1 MWQQSRVIVL
11 FSFLFVTSQCSWT
24 EEMGPRSP
32 LEMKMALVRNSILTQ
47 QPAEA
52 WITSGSALFECR
64 TYPGYCDLALSIVD
78 AYQML
83 RSEDVSER
91 LARRKE
97 VRTGPFCSFDC
108 FEEGLMAYAL
118 GWYEDAAEAFQSSTF
133 APAFDGNPFP
143 HLMKAKALLQQMPS
157 NRQAARDAFEQ
168 RPETSEPDGTPV
180 PSKTGLKE
188 VLTAYQQAISYS
200 MDSPPT
206 LFRIRH
212 EQAIDL
218 IEKGYMELGIEKLK
232 ESRLS
237 TYLLEQAWALGE
249 LLIIAWDLKDN
260 GLQKTC
266 WQDLE
271 ILLSALQ
278 VCPDLPFEAQCMNHV
293 IELADMMRGIQ
304 QGDRVMQ
311 MKMDEKS
318 VNLRFFHEDFQ
329 EVVERLKP
337 WILEFPLHQ
346 SRTWNPALLETA
358 VLVHLDYYCSLQSLG
373 NFVEA
378 EAGFIEII
386 DAFSGR
392 SPTCP
397 VIEAWGWL
405 GNALRDQGRIREAQ
419 AAYELALMMDIE
431 ESQKTANKGYSMDF
445 LQRQVLQGIMPGP
458 VRASH
463 VANYE
468 CVLNAL
474 TEIEGGEDR

>member
-64 TYPGYCDLALSIVD
+64 TYPGYYDLAMSVVD
-78 AYQML
+78 AYQVL
-83 RSEDVSER
+83 HHEDLSER
-91 LARRKE
+91 LVCRKE

-133 APAFDGNPFP
+133 APAFEGNPFP
-143 HLMKAKALLQQMPS
+143 HLMKAKALLQRMPS
-157 NRQAARDAFEQ
+157 QPQVIR
-168 RPETSEPDGTPV
+168 
-180 PSKTGLKE
+180 
-188 VLTAYQQAISYS
+188 QQAEQKPGSSEEPVLSKVDLQDVLASYEQAINYS
-200 MDSPPT
+200 INNPPT

-212 EQAIDL
+212 EQATDL
-218 IEKGYMELGIEKLK
+218 IEKGYLELGIKKLK

-237 TYLLEQAWALGE
+237 GYLLEQAWALGE
-249 LLIIAWDLKDN
+249 LLVVAWDCKDIE
-260 GLQKTC
+260 GIKTC
-266 WQDLE
+266 WQDME
-271 ILLSALQ
+271 ILLPALQ
-278 VCPDLPFEAQCMNHV
+278 VQPDLPFETLCLNHV

-318 VNLRFFHEDFQ
+318 VNLRFFHEDFMG
-329 EVVERLKP
+329 VVERLKP
-337 WILEFPLHQ
+337 WILVFPLHQ
-346 SRTWNPALLETA
+346 SKTWSTILRETA
-358 VLVHLDYYCSLQSLG
+358 VLVHLDYYCSQQSLG